1 MAANN
6 VGTVYVTDSGH
17 NRVLALATGATQP
30 VELPFTGLNFPAG
43 VAVDLNGNIYVADLN
58 NNRVVRLDAATH
70 EQTVLPFDDLFSPTD
85 VAVDN
90 HGSVYVIDYHD
101 RVLKLPAQSNS
112 HHEP

>member
-1 MAANN
+1 M
-6 VGTVYVTDSGH
+6 
-17 NRVLALATGATQP
+17 
-30 VELPFTGLNFPAG
+30 
-43 VAVDLNGNIYVADLN
+43 ADLN

-112 HHEP
+112 RHES